1 MHKEYIQYSDDVV
14 VVEDNGEQKH
24 LNYYDQLFEVLEREN
39 LVEELEGFISEQEK
53 SEELTKED
61 KFYPYNIGVGFLTC
75 AFAYYLMDINEKF
88 TNASEK
94 VQYFAT
100 MLGIAL
106 PIAIVMEG
114 IFYHVY
120 KNGKKDKEGIKCQL
134 GALKDIV
141 REEEEKINQIE
152 KHKTKSPTDSRL
164 IVKSFVP
171 NHERME
177 EIIEQLDIYYDIGY
191 YGKKYYELYE
201 NGNLHERLK
210 NIYEDKDIET
220 IQKYFDDKG
229 DVYIKTK
236 KKK

>member
-1 MHKEYIQYSDDVV
+1 MSYCLYQI
-14 VVEDNGEQKH
+14 
-24 LNYYDQLFEVLEREN
+24 LP
-39 LVEELEGFISEQEK
+39 LVQR
-53 SEELTKED
+53 
-61 KFYPYNIGVGFLTC
+61 
-75 AFAYYLMDINEKF
+75 
-88 TNASEK
+88 
-94 VQYFAT
+94 Q
-100 MLGIAL
+100 
-106 PIAIVMEG
+106 

-120 KNGKKDKEGIKCQL
+120 KNGNKDKEGIKCQL

-191 YGKKYYELYE
+191 YGEKYYELYE